1 MSEAN
6 EVDLPPGPGPKGG
19 TTTTTS
25 KGGNGKLVPDL
36 GRDFQASIVVFL
48 VALPL
53 CIGVALASGVP
64 PALGLITGIVGGIL
78 IGAFAGSP
86 LQVSGPAAGLLV
98 IIFQFVQDERFGLP
112 MLGVVV
118 LAAGAIQFAAGLAG
132 LGRWFRAVSPSV
144 IQGMLSGIG
153 VLIFASQFH
162 VMVDD
167 IPPKKGWEALMTI
180 PSAIYKG
187 VSPSVGDRAHHI
199 AAAIG
204 LVTIVSLV
212 AWNQLKPK
220 KLRFVPGPL
229 VAVVLATA
237 VAAIF
242 SAPILYI
249 EIPDSIIAS
258 LNIPSPESFAR
269 ITEPATI
276 GVIITLAVV
285 ASAET
290 LLCATAVDRL
300 HEGPRTNYDKELW
313 AQGLGNMVCGALG
326 ALPATGVIVRSSANV
341 EAGATTRRSGI
352 IHGFWLLLTILLVP
366 HLLEII
372 PKACLA
378 AILVYTGYRLFNW
391 KALRSLGQ
399 KAGRSELAI
408 ALITITTIVATDLLS
423 GVLLGFGLSIAKLL
437 YTFTHLEVEVE
448 TSPGRVDITLHG
460 AATFVRLPE
469 LAEALE
475 RLEPGQEVHLHVGG
489 VAYIDHGIMELLQA
503 FETSYEDRGGNVQIR
518 WDDVDLRGGRR
529 IHTQGPGPSPSG
541 NPRQNLTSTA
551 QTSVRAAAGA
561 PEGLPAEP

>member
-1 MSEAN
+1 MNEDLTEA
-6 EVDLPPGPGPKGG
+6 ELPPSPPPRLNPEA
-19 TTTTTS
+19 S
-25 KGGNGKLVPDL
+25 ENKLAPNL
-36 GRDFQASIVVFL
+36 GADFQASIVVFL

-98 IIFQFVQDERFGLP
+98 IIYQFVQDERFGLP

-118 LAAGAIQFAAGLAG
+118 LAAGAIQFAAGIAG

-167 IPPKKGWEALMTI
+167 TPPKEGWMALLTI
-180 PSAIYKG
+180 PQAIYKG

-204 LVTIVSLV
+204 LVTVVSLV

-220 KLRFVPGPL
+220 QLKFIPGPL

-237 VAAIF
+237 VAGIF

-249 EIPDSIIAS
+249 EIPDSLIAS
-258 LNIPSPESFAR
+258 LNIPTLESFSR
-269 ITEPATI
+269 LTEGATI
-276 GVIITLAVV
+276 SVVITLAIV

-313 AQGLGNMVCGALG
+313 AQGVGNMVCGALG

-341 EAGATTRRSGI
+341 EAGATTRRSAI

-378 AILVYTGYRLFNW
+378 GILVYTGYRLFNW
-391 KALRSLGQ
+391 RGLVNLGK
-399 KAGRSELAI
+399 KAGRGELAI
-408 ALITITTIVATDLLS
+408 AIITITTIVATDLLT

-437 YTFTHLEVEVE
+437 YTFTHLEVDLAEE
-448 TSPGRVDITLHG
+448 PGRVDISLHG

-469 LAEALE
+469 LAETLE
-475 RLEPGQEVHLHVGG
+475 KLKPAQHVYLHVGG
-489 VAYIDHGIMELLQA
+489 VAYVDHSIIELLQT
-503 FETSYEDRGGNVQIR
+503 FETSYEDRGGQVIIEWN
-518 WDDVDLRGGRR
+518 DVDLRGGKR
-529 IHTQGPGPSPSG
+529 IHTKGPGGSSSG
-541 NPRQNLTSTA
+541 NPRQNLATASHPTVPSTA
-551 QTSVRAAAGA
+551 SATRS
-561 PEGLPAEP
+561 LPAEP